1 MEKVIIILNE
11 APTSMRSWNGLR
23 VAAGFVGV
31 DMEVE
36 VFLFDAC
43 VYAAIRGQNPP
54 EGLKELNLANKLT
67 ELMQLG
73 IKVNACGTCVE
84 AAGLKKEELVDGVTV
99 CTLMDLCKSVKASNN
114 VLVF

>member
-1 MEKVIIILNE
+1 MEKVTIILNE
-11 APTSMRSWNGLR
+11 GPGSMRSWNGLR

-36 VFLFDAC
+36 VFLFDAG
-43 VYAAIRGQNPP
+43 VYAAIKGQNPP
-54 EGLKELNLANKLT
+54 EGLKELNLADKLT
-67 ELMQLG
+67 ELMELG

-84 AAGLKKEELVDGVTV
+84 AGGLKKEDMVDGVTIR
-99 CTLMDLCKSVKASNN
+99 TLTDLCKSVKASNN